1 MVTVDAGKGSFCLGL
16 YLTRFIG
23 FCLEEQQN
31 FCLEG
36 SQHSLLLINA
46 NTLSAHLL
54 VQEVSSL
61 VVLLKGE
68 ILWTWLP
75 YCPLN
80 RGAGEQ
86 ERRTNIHL
94 FIETSL
100 QQEKSFGDSIPQ
112 CKNFFPLFIWFLV
125 AFAIMCLRVVF
136 FVFVRHREYLEC
148 MA

>member
-1 MVTVDAGKGSFCLGL
+1 MFFRWRERGKHKGQMCPVPTDSTPLRCLLEAPSKNFHLSLATSVSHGYSRCWERRSFCLCL

-54 VQEVSSL
+54 VQELSSL

-80 RGAGEQ
+80 RGSGEQ

-100 QQEKSFGDSIPQ
+100 
-112 CKNFFPLFIWFLV
+112 
-125 AFAIMCLRVVF
+125 
-136 FVFVRHREYLEC
+136 
-148 MA
+148 